1 MFPLF
6 ARHPLA
12 FALGFAGSFIV
23 GLWLSRRLVA
33 RLRRAG
39 VFDTDTSRL
48 MTFTQP
54 LRRVTTRTILR
65 DR

>member
-1 MFPLF
+1 MCSHYLQ
-6 ARHPLA
+6 
-12 FALGFAGSFIV
+12 GI
-23 GLWLSRRLVA
+23 RLHCI
-33 RLRRAG
+33 RLRRQFYRWTMAEQTSLRAC
-39 VFDTDTSRL
+39 VVLECFDTDTSRL